1 MVYRVLVVDDST
13 FFRRRV
19 KEILEQDPNL
29 TVVGDA
35 KDGQEAIRQVKLLDP
50 DVVTMD
56 VEMPIMDGITA
67 VRAIMAV
74 NPVPILMFSSLTHEG
89 ATATLEALDAGAMDF
104 MPKKFE
110 DIAKDRKEATEL
122 LQSRVKALG
131 RQKSSLKMRR
141 SLPISTPLMRSS
153 SLDVPSPTEYKK
165 PEYLTRSPVVTGGRR
180 VSASGKRYKLLA
192 IGTSTGGPVA
202 LQQILTKLPANFP
215 YPIVLVQHMPGS
227 FTTAFAERLNGVCQI
242 QVKEA
247 QQGDVLK
254 AGTAYLAPGGRQM
267 LIEGSAGNGR
277 VKITD
282 VDDAE
287 RITYKP
293 SVDLTFASLAKSY
306 EGDVLG
312 VILTGMGSD
321 GREGCR
327 SLKARGAKIW
337 AQDEVS
343 SVVYG
348 MPQAVTAA
356 NISEG
361 NFALDDIA
369 QNILIEMFRS

>member
-29 TVVGDA
+29 TVVGEA

-67 VRAIMAV
+67 VRAIMSV

-89 ATATLEALDAGAMDF
+89 AKATLDALDAGAMDF
-104 MPKKFE
+104 IPKKFE
-110 DIAKDRKEATEL
+110 DIAKDRKEATEQ

-131 RQKSSLKMRR
+131 RHKSSLKMRR
-141 SLPISTPLMRSS
+141 KLPISTPLMRSS
-153 SLDVPSPTEYKK
+153 TLDAPAPSEYKK
-165 PEYLTRSPVVTGGRR
+165 PEYLSSSTALKGTSGLT
-180 VSASGKRYKLLA
+180 ATGKRYKLLA

-202 LQQILTKLPANFP
+202 LQQILTGLPANFP
-215 YPIVLVQHMPGS
+215 YPIVLVQHMPGT
-227 FTTAFAERLNGVCQI
+227 FTSAFAERLNGLCQI
-242 QVKEA
+242 KVKEA
-247 QQGDVLK
+247 QQGDLLQ

-267 LIEGSAGNGR
+267 LIEGSSGNGR
-277 VKITD
+277 VKIAD
-282 VDDAE
+282 LDDAD

-293 SVDLTFASLAKSY
+293 SVDLTFASLARTY

-327 SLKARGAKIW
+327 SLKAKGAKIW
-337 AQDEVS
+337 AQDEAS

-348 MPQAVTAA
+348 MPQAVTVAK
-356 NISEG
+356 ISEA
-361 NFALDDIA
+361 NFALGAIA
-369 QNILIEMFRS
+369 QNILTEMLRN